1 MPISQSDQVFKLIKS
16 LSTAE
21 KRNFRMYAKRIQDK
35 QDLLFLKL
43 FDLLDKQKELQ
54 EMQIREELG
63 KLSKMQY
70 SNLKRHLYSQII
82 ASLRLIFREKGANF
96 KVREYIDYAYIL
108 YGKGLYLQALKIL
121 KKARELAEKHH
132 LIYMQLTIVE
142 FEKKIE
148 TRHITRSGSNHAL
161 QLLEE
166 SISIQSN
173 ANHLVRLSNLRI
185 QMHAKYLE
193 YGHVKNTEEA
203 KEIRAYY
210 HKEIDPIN
218 LDQLGL
224 MERIYYVQSR
234 VWYNYILLD
243 FKSCLKHASEWVKLL
258 DENPTMQ
265 ERDYDLYMRGF
276 HYVLTSAN
284 HIRDY
289 QIHESYLDRF
299 EAFRTS
305 HYKKFN
311 TNSQILSFLY
321 VHTAR
326 LNNIILKGQFDRS
339 EAIIQRSLSRI
350 RKYRMKLDDHRI
362 MVFYFKFAWI
372 YLGAGRPDR
381 SIYFLNRVI
390 NNELNKLREDIQN
403 YARILMLICH
413 YESGNIDILQ
423 YLISTYAA
431 YFKRKTVSNDFIITA
446 TKMFSDLKSKA
457 PLEHK
462 NIFTNYHPYFL
473 SIKEDPYER
482 RALDYLDVLS
492 WIESKMANCSLQ
504 ELIQKKA

>member
-1 MPISQSDQVFKLIKS
+1 MPISQSEQVFKLIKS
-16 LSTAE
+16 LTTAE
-21 KRNFRMYAKRIQDK
+21 KRNFRMYAKRIQAK

-43 FDLLDKQKELQ
+43 FDILDRQKELK
-54 EMQIREELG
+54 EDLIREELG
-63 KLSKMQY
+63 NLSKMQY

-132 LIYMQLTIVE
+132 LIYMQLSIVE

-161 QLLEE
+161 QLREE
-166 SISIQSN
+166 SISIQDN
-173 ANHLVRLSNLRI
+173 ANHLVKLSNLRI
-185 QMHAKYLE
+185 QMHAKYLQ
-193 YGHVKNTEEA
+193 YGHVKTQEEA

-210 HKEIDPIN
+210 HKEIAPIDLN
-218 LDQLGL
+218 TLGL

-234 VWYNYILLD
+234 VWYNFILLD
-243 FKSCLKHASEWVKLL
+243 FRSCMKHAREWVRLL
-258 DENPTMQ
+258 EHNPTMR

-289 QIHESYLDRF
+289 NIHEAYLNRF
-299 EAFRTS
+299 ETFRTS

-326 LNNIILKGQFDRS
+326 LNNIMLKGQFDRA
-339 EAIIQRSLSRI
+339 EPFIQSSLSRI

-381 SIYFLNRVI
+381 SIYFLNRII

-423 YLISTYAA
+423 YLISTYSA
-431 YFKRKTVSNDFIITA
+431 YFKRKTVSNDFIINVTG
-446 TKMFSDLKSKA
+446 MFTELKSKA
-457 PLEHK
+457 PMEHK
-462 NIFTNYHPYFL
+462 QILLRYHPYFL
-473 SIKEDPYER
+473 SIKKDPYEHR
-482 RALDYLDVLS
+482 TLDYVDILS
-492 WIESKMANCSLQ
+492 WIESKIANCSLK